1 MSDLN
6 AHQVSVLMAKV
17 TEYLS
22 VKFRDTAAVLNDNAV
37 LPTRAAMMKMPA
49 VVTSIERGSRK
60 G

>member
-1 MSDLN
+1 
-6 AHQVSVLMAKV
+6 MAKV